1 MKHKIINFLCKKIE
15 SKMKEK
21 DDMFDEDGFLKNP
34 RDASKLMALINEIN
48 YYQNFIVSLND
59 KS

>member
-1 MKHKIINFLCKKIE
+1 
-15 SKMKEK
+15 MKEK